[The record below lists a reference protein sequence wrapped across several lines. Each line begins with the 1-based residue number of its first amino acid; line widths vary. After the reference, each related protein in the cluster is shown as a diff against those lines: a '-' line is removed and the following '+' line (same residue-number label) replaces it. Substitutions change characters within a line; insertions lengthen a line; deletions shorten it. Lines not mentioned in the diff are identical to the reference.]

1 MKSFGFL
8 SFGHHSL
15 DGEHG
20 PLAGETLRQQIELA
34 RAADEIGVNGA
45 YFRVHHFAPQGSSP
59 MPILAAI
66 AASTKNIEVGTG
78 VIDLR

>member
-15 DGEHG
+15 DGKHG
-20 PLAGETLRQQIELA
+20 PLAGEALRQQIELA

-45 YFRVHHFAPQGSSP
+45 
-59 MPILAAI
+59 
-66 AASTKNIEVGTG
+66 
-78 VIDLR
+78 